1 MAKKKR
7 KDKKGKKRKGGFKY
21 RTRSRESWEKRSEQ
35 SGFNRR
41 SMFAD
46 AVKVFRPKED
56 DNLIRILPPTFE
68 DADHYGHEIFVHYS
82 IGPDKDSIL
91 CRNKMLGEACP
102 VCEERSRAL
111 GENDKEYA
119 DKLNPKK
126 RVCIYLVDRDDEDT
140 GLQLWSM
147 PWTLD
152 ADVTTLAIDKR
163 SGEVL
168 DIDDPDDGYDIEF
181 TKTGKGM
188 NTKYVGV
195 AIARKSSALDNSEV
209 LEDAVETPL
218 TETLVYLEYEDIDK
232 LFNGG
237 AGMHDDEDDDDDER
251 KRGKSKKDK
260 KGKKKS
266 KKDKSPKKK
275 KKAEPPTWEQVQ
287 EMDLDEL
294 EEVVDEQGLD
304 CDVDI
309 DDDDEDELDE
319 LRTEVCGELDL
330 KKPKKR
336 KAKKKEKEKIR
347 KRKRK

>member
-1 MAKKKR
+1 MSRKR
-7 KDKKGKKRKGGFKY
+7 RDKKRKGKRGFSY
-21 RTRSRESWEKRSEQ
+21 HRRSREDWEKRSEQ

-46 AVKVFRPKED
+46 SVNVFRPKED

-68 DADHYGHEIFVHYS
+68 DADHYGFEIFVHYS

-111 GENDKEYA
+111 SDNDKEYA
-119 DKLNPKK
+119 DKLSPKK
-126 RVCIYLVDRDDEDT
+126 RVCVYLLDRDDEDT

-168 DIDDPDDGYDIEF
+168 DIDDPEDGYDIEF

-195 AIARKSSALDNSEV
+195 AIARKSTELDNDQV

-218 TETLVYLEYEDIDK
+218 TETLIYLEYDEIDK

-237 AGMHDDEDDDDDER
+237 AGMRDDDDDDDDDRRRSR
-251 KRGKSKKDK
+251 KTSDK
-260 KGKKKS
+260 KKKS
-266 KKDKSPKKK
+266 KKKK
-275 KKAEPPTWEQVQ
+275 EPDTPTWEQVQ

-294 EEVVDEQGLD
+294 EDVIDEQGLD
-304 CDVDI
+304 VDSDI
-309 DDDDEDELDE
+309 DDDDEDEIDE
-319 LRTEVCGELDL
+319 LRDEVCGELDL
-330 KKPKKR
+330 RKPKKR
-336 KAKKKEKEKIR
+336 KAKRSEKEKIR
-347 KRKRK
+347 QRKRKR